1 MTQYR
6 INKIAGELSQNTN
19 AKRGDDSKVN
29 NRDNICSQLV
39 GVTQYNAMYH
49 CKQNS
54 YNNKAP
60 SKFNTFEIPLRWKS
74 FFQHP

>member
-39 GVTQYNAMYH
+39 GVSQYNAMYH
-49 CKQNS
+49 WS
-54 YNNKAP
+54 P
-60 SKFNTFEIPLRWKS
+60 GR
-74 FFQHP
+74 